1 MRFSM
6 IIPVYNGGEKIS
18 RTIQSAFSQTS
29 VQSGA
34 DSITIHVID
43 GNSTDDTVARARAF
57 DDPRLRVTS
66 EDDDGMYDALAK
78 GLVEADG
85 DITCYL
91 PAGEIFDPHAF
102 SVVSEVF
109 TSNAEIHWLTGRSV
123 ARNANGQIIDSR
135 LPHPFSRRF
144 FQCGMYGTRLTALQQ
159 ESTFW
164 RTDLNALVDLDAL
177 RRCKLAGDYFMWK
190 CMSSRHDIFVV
201 NTHLSAFT
209 LEPGQL
215 SQQVPGAYRREL
227 RALRRRPALWERLA
241 ALLHRQYVKRIRPG
255 RRAPRLI
262 RFDHVAG
269 EWRLTRH

>member
-18 RTIQSAFSQTS
+18 RTIQSAFAQTS
-29 VQSGA
+29 VRSGA

-43 GNSTDDTVARARAF
+43 GNSSDDTVARVRAF

-66 EDDDGMYDALAK
+66 EADGGMYDALAK
-78 GLVEADG
+78 GLVAADG
-85 DITCYL
+85 DVTCYL
-91 PAGEIFDPHAF
+91 AAGETFDPQAF
-102 SVVSEVF
+102 SVVSDVF
-109 TSNAEIHWLTGRSV
+109 TTHPQVSWLTGRSV
-123 ARNANGQIIDSR
+123 ARNAVGQITDSR
-135 LPHPFSRRF
+135 LPHPFRRRF

-164 RTDLNALVDLDAL
+164 RRDLNALIDLDTL

-190 CMSSRHDIFVV
+190 CMSARHDIYVV

-209 LEPGQL
+209 LEEGQL

-227 RALRRRPALWERLA
+227 RSLRRRPMLWERLA
-241 ALLHRQYVKRIRPG
+241 ALLLRQYQKRATPG
-255 RRAPRLI
+255 RRARRLI
-262 RFDHVAG
+262 RFDHDSG
-269 EWRLTRH
+269 EWRLARR

>member
-18 RTIQSAFSQTS
+18 RTIQSAFAQTS

-43 GNSTDDTVARARAF
+43 GNSTDDTVDRARAF

-66 EDDDGMYDALAK
+66 ENDDGMYDALAK

-85 DITCYL
+85 DVTCYL
-91 PAGEIFDPHAF
+91 AAGEIFDPHAF
-102 SVVSEVF
+102 SVVSDIFANNEEVR
-109 TSNAEIHWLTGRSV
+109 WLTGRSV
-123 ARNANGQIIDSR
+123 ARNASGQIIDSR

-144 FQCGMYGTRLTALQQ
+144 FQCGMYGTRLTVLQQ

-164 RTDLNALVDLDAL
+164 RTDLNALIDLDTL
-177 RRCKLAGDYFMWK
+177 RRCKLAGDYFLWK
-190 CMSSRHDIFVV
+190 SMSARHDLHVV

-209 LEPGQL
+209 LEDGQL

-227 RALRRRPALWERLA
+227 RALRRRPALWERFA
-241 ALLHRQYVKRIRPG
+241 ALILRQYVKRTRPG
-255 RRAPRLI
+255 RRARRLVQ
-262 RFDHVAG
+262 FDHGTG
-269 EWRLTRH
+269 EWRLTRR